1 MDRNA
6 SVARGAVFSSQMACH
21 SDDYGTPQVNRNMNA
36 KIYRIC
42 QAVVLVLISTLL
54 LTSCGKSKKEKVL
67 EEIAQID
74 REVTELN
81 VRIAQYNRQQD
92 EVVVSGIINT
102 LAGQYGSTLG
112 DIATGSGLNREV
124 QILLDRRNQLLQ
136 RKQQLIFSDYEILK
150 HQTEMLRK

>member
-1 MDRNA
+1 M
-6 SVARGAVFSSQMACH
+6 
-21 SDDYGTPQVNRNMNA
+21 
-36 KIYRIC
+36 
-42 QAVVLVLISTLL
+42 
-54 LTSCGKSKKEKVL
+54 

-102 LAGQYGSTLG
+102 VAGQYGSTLG

>member
-1 MDRNA
+1 
-6 SVARGAVFSSQMACH
+6 
-21 SDDYGTPQVNRNMNA
+21 MNA

-42 QAVVLVLISTLL
+42 QVVILVLISSLL
-54 LTSCGKSKKEKVL
+54 LPSCGKSKKEKAL

-102 LAGQYGSTLG
+102 VAGQYGSTLG

-150 HQTEMLRK
+150 HQTEMLRKQSQTSNSKTF